1 MFHVLLRYQ
10 IMVLLVAINCYIVIL
25 LEECR
30 DKIYNYEFN
39 LKFCRLPTF

>member
-25 LEECR
+25 LKSAE
-30 DKIYNYEFN
+30 IEFTTTN
-39 LKFCRLPTF
+39 LI